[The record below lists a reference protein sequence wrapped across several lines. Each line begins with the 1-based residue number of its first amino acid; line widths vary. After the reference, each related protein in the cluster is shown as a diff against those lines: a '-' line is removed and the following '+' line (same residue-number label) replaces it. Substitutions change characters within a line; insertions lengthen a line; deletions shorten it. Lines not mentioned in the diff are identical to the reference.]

1 MKCKDDF
8 RGKIKLDDDKAIN
21 RDHVKFLTHDDIRA
35 LTAVSCDKRN
45 IKMID
50 MNPRDQGRLWS
61 QSHVDFLSCDRRH
74 LQKRLV
80 ITLNVCVNILKTA
93 VQKLIGGC
101 WFQDVLVWN
110 SSGINTHFTCLS
122 SYLRVKQHSESERND
137 CAKADTKAVP
147 TIVSTLLVVRKYCC
161 DVRQKITRYVWWLKS
176 LDRSLK
182 VPVGCVLFVMWTVG
196 RHFISQ

>member
-1 MKCKDDF
+1 MTKQLIETMWNSLHMMTSEHWQQC
-8 RGKIKLDDDKAIN
+8 
-21 RDHVKFLTHDDIRA
+21 HVTKETSRWLTWTHVTKED
-35 LTAVSCDKRN
+35 
-45 IKMID
+45 
-50 MNPRDQGRLWS
+50 WS

-80 ITLNVCVNILKTA
+80 ITLNVCVNILKIT

-110 SSGINTHFTCLS
+110 SSGINTHFICLS

-161 DVRQKITRYVWWLKS
+161 DVRQKITRYVLWLKS
-176 LDRSLK
+176 LDRSFK